1 MARRHVSVRLIAAI
15 LTLSLFAPTV
25 SVSAQ
30 NAQPGPI
37 TNDDVIQMVQADLS
51 ENLILSQ
58 IADAQTSFDFST
70 PELIRLSTSGV
81 SDTIIAAMQ
90 ALSAAADTRPPQPVV
105 APVVEP
111 PDTAVAA
118 PSIFG
123 VSQAPRNAGDEPT
136 SLAIAGQQREN
147 PLVYIEAAETLDGGN
162 AESKAKQVAWAQTPT
177 TAVTKKTDPTIYIGP
192 QIRDGF
198 IDTDSDIVDSIKD
211 IKSVFRKR
219 IKNVRIV
226 RAPEEA
232 LLHLYVNGR
241 GKSGSEGLIGIP
253 IGTTTM
259 LLDIDEL
266 YVNTLLRV
274 GDYEKEIVGVED
286 QWRDCAGQVVNKLK
300 VWLSENDAK
309 VQELWNNW
317 LPA

>member
-1 MARRHVSVRLIAAI
+1 
-15 LTLSLFAPTV
+15 
-25 SVSAQ
+25 
-30 NAQPGPI
+30 
-37 TNDDVIQMVQADLS
+37 MVTANLS
-51 ENLILSQ
+51 ESLILSQ
-58 IADAQTSFDFST
+58 IALFQTSFNLST

-81 SDTIIAAMQ
+81 SDTIIAAMR
-90 ALSAAADTRPPQPVV
+90 APSAAADTRPPQPVV

-118 PSIFG
+118 P
-123 VSQAPRNAGDEPT
+123 VSQAPSITIGEPIPI
-136 SLAIAGQQREN
+136 AIAGQQREN

-309 VQELWNNW
+309 VQELWNDW
-317 LPA
+317 LPG